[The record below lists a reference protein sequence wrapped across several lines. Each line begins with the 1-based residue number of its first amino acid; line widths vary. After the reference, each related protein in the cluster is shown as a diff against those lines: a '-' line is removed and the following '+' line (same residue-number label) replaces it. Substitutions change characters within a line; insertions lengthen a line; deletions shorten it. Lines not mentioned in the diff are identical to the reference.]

1 MKFTIQE
8 LIDAAQTANE
18 KANAA
23 FTAIG
28 ILRWH
33 FDDKE
38 VVDLLREKG
47 VRKSA
52 QAERFEARYMARL
65 KALEDEVESLREAAD
80 DVPSGKPRSD
90 NYAAARE
97 HSRRNNYSG

>member
-1 MKFTIQE
+1 MKLTIQE
-8 LIDAAQTANE
+8 LIGAAQAANE

-38 VVDLLREKG
+38 VVALTSLAACGSNCQMCLR
-47 VRKSA
+47 R
-52 QAERFEARYMARL
+52 R
-65 KALEDEVESLREAAD
+65 
-80 DVPSGKPRSD
+80 GK
-90 NYAAARE
+90 
-97 HSRRNNYSG
+97 